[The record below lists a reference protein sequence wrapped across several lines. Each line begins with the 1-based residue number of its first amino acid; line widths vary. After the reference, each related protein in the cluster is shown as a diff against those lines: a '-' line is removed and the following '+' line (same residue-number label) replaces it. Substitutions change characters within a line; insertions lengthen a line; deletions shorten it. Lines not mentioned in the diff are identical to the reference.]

1 MKTKISD
8 ILFHS
13 INYLVFGLF
22 AIICIYPFYYIFI
35 YTISDTQIA
44 AKGGIYLFPRG
55 ITLANYSLVLL
66 NKGIMNAA
74 FISFS
79 RTIIGTTL
87 TLFCC
92 SFFGYVVSK
101 KELPFRKIIYRFIIV
116 TMYLNSGLIPYYL
129 VVRKLG
135 LLNNFL
141 IYVLPG
147 AVNAFFLIL
156 VKTYIESLPPS
167 LEESA
172 KIDGASYLTIFW
184 KIIFPLSKPV
194 LATVAVFCAVNQW
207 NSFSDNLIFVS
218 KNSLKTLQLMLYQV
232 LNSVTQV
239 SQNVT
244 TADLERMHSIVQP
257 TPTTIRMTI
266 TMVATL
272 PILLLYPLLQRYF
285 VKGIMMG
292 AVKG

>member
-1 MKTKISD
+1 
-8 ILFHS
+8 
-13 INYLVFGLF
+13 
-22 AIICIYPFYYIFI
+22 
-35 YTISDTQIA
+35 
-44 AKGGIYLFPRG
+44 
-55 ITLANYSLVLL
+55 
-66 NKGIMNAA
+66 MNAA

-101 KELPFRKIIYRFIIV
+101 KELPFRKIIYRFMIV

-272 PILLLYPLLQRYF
+272 PILLLYPLLQKYF